1 MAATEKKGK
10 KGKSLKFLFGYL
22 AGFSCWLVGL
32 PCFEEDSQGRVF
44 LSWPKLLKHLRK
56 VFLWALEL
64 TLLYHL
70 FGMYFNWL
78 LGATSPEKVTAILVK
93 SVAFLYVKVFWPRVL
108 PEILPGLHVFL
119 CPQCYQ
125 RQTFKFLPVS
135 FRYGFFVTYLC
146 RYCSCLVDGW
156 GKQIFYPSSVSFKD
170 LVPNLVK
177 TLVPVLVVLA
187 LGMAGFEVFWRNF

>member
-1 MAATEKKGK
+1 MGYLAATEKKGK

-78 LGATSPEKVTAILVK
+78 LGATSPEKSYGDPSQVGRL
-93 SVAFLYVKVFWPRVL
+93 SLREGFLA
-108 PEILPGLHVFL
+108 
-119 CPQCYQ
+119 Q
-125 RQTFKFLPVS
+125 
-135 FRYGFFVTYLC
+135 GFT
-146 RYCSCLVDGW
+146 
-156 GKQIFYPSSVSFKD
+156 
-170 LVPNLVK
+170 
-177 TLVPVLVVLA
+177 
-187 LGMAGFEVFWRNF
+187 